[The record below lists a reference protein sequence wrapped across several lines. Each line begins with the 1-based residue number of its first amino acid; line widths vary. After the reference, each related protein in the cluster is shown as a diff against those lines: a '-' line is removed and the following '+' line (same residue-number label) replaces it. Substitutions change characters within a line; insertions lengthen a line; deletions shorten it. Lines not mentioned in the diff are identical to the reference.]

1 MDCRFVTAIEAMQT
15 KFTALYLNGSS
26 LPGLNAEGAEVKGH
40 IFLRVATV
48 NGEVSLSGAVIGGQ
62 LDFDGATL
70 SNKGSYALNA
80 QGAEV
85 KGGVFLRRATTKG
98 EVCLS
103 GAIIGGQLEFNGAT
117 LSNEGGYALN
127 AQGAVVKGGLIWR
140 EGASCP
146 EGVMDF
152 TAAHVSNFVDD
163 MRCWPQD
170 RRLRWDGLTY
180 DRLYGDHDATAR
192 LAWLKS
198 GSYTDSAFDPQPY
211 THLAKVY
218 RNMGRDGDARRVLFE
233 RERRE
238 RADLRRRRIVVPNGD
253 VRTGFVSLWRDVANS
268 LRLFWDYLLRC
279 TIGYGYQPFLPLV
292 WLIALWAI
300 AVCLAHLAW
309 TTGTFAPNSGPV
321 QMSEAWQALITCE
334 MKCHENP
341 AMI

>member
-152 TAAHVSNFVDD
+152 AVWFRASHAAGFRVI
-163 MRCWPQD
+163 
-170 RRLRWDGLTY
+170 WDQTPRAALARGL
-180 DRLYGDHDATAR
+180 
-192 LAWLKS
+192 LA
-198 GSYTDSAFDPQPY
+198 GAD
-211 THLAKVY
+211 
-218 RNMGRDGDARRVLFE
+218 
-233 RERRE
+233 
-238 RADLRRRRIVVPNGD
+238 ADLPRKVFLSRRKTR
-253 VRTGFVSLWRDVANS
+253 
-268 LRLFWDYLLRC
+268 
-279 TIGYGYQPFLPLV
+279 
-292 WLIALWAI
+292 ALK
-300 AVCLAHLAW
+300 
-309 TTGTFAPNSGPV
+309 N
-321 QMSEAWQALITCE
+321 EA
-334 MKCHENP
+334 
-341 AMI
+341 